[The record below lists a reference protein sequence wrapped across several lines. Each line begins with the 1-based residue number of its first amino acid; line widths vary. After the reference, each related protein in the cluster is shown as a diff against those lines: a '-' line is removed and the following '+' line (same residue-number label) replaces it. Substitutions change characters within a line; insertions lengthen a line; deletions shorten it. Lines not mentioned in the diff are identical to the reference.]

1 METSVWAAIAV
12 AGAWIAGLAI
22 LFAILAFCFG
32 VIRPSLFRYGII
44 YLFITDAGIILMLA
58 AVLVI
63 VNDAVLWTFS
73 LIGLIVMV
81 LLTAIAVLAI
91 RNLRV
96 RGEIASLGSLIEG
109 TRQRI
114 EF

>member
-1 METSVWAAIAV
+1 METSAWAAIAV
-12 AGAWIAGLAI
+12 AGAWIAGLSI
-22 LFAILAFCFG
+22 LFAILSFCFG

-58 AVLVI
+58 ALLVI
-63 VNDAVLWTFS
+63 LNDATLWVFS

-81 LLTAIAVLAI
+81 LLTVIAIVAI
-91 RNLRV
+91 RTLRL
-96 RGEIASLGSLIEG
+96 RGEVAPLSSLIEG